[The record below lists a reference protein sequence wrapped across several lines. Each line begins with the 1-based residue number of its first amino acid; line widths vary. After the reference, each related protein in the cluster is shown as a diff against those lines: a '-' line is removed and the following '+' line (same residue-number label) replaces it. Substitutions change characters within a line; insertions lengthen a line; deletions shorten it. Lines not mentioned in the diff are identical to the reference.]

1 MKLPLPKGFA
11 PPQNARPGEPF
22 EVVATLSQEEDGSF
36 ELEAIDGVKLA
47 DEEEEEMPVN
57 DRTDSTNI
65 KLPFGED
72 EED

>member
-1 MKLPLPKGFA
+1 MKLALPKGFA

-47 DEEEEEMPVN
+47 DDEEEEMPVN
-57 DRTDSTNI
+57 DRTDASNI

>member
-1 MKLPLPKGFA
+1 MKLSLPKGFA

-47 DEEEEEMPVN
+47 DDEEEEMPVN
-57 DRTDSTNI
+57 DRTDASNI